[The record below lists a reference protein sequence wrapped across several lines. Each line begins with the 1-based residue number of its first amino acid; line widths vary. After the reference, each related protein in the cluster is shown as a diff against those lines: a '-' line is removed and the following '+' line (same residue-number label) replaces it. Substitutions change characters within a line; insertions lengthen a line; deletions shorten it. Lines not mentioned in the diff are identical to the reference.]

1 MSWKEK
7 LKRLLGLEIHPVA
20 VYTTHNADALVVV
33 VGRHWWHGLVRAP
46 SFATPKDKLL
56 IPGASN
62 GSLPDEV
69 VAAAYKK
76 FLSEQP
82 TVIRIVPFLH
92 TQDPEVAHAV
102 TILAQALRN
111 DPSFASGLHASV
123 AMAMVNEGVKLTT
136 AQRGALRFLRKWTDL
151 PAAAG

>member
-7 LKRLLGLEIHPVA
+7 LKRLLGLTIHPVA
-20 VYTTHNADALVVV
+20 VYSSHAPNALVVV

-46 SFATPKDKLL
+46 SFATDKDKPLV
-56 IPGASN
+56 PGLSN
-62 GSLPDEV
+62 DRLSDAII
-69 VAAAYKK
+69 AAAYKK
-76 FLSEQP
+76 FLDQP
-82 TVIRIVPFLH
+82 QTIIRIVPFLY
-92 TQDPEVAHAV
+92 TQDPEVANAV
-102 TILAQALRN
+102 TVLAQALRD